1 MGSKKPFLCLLHFS
15 MLQPFHNKGGRRN
28 NCPGLAVFR
37 RNKLVCFHV
46 LILMKLHLL
55 IDRQNTVIKIHTIP
69 CQPENLTLTNSCK
82 QSDNKEGFK
91 AVPASFFYKRRNLC
105 IITRCNL
112 CLFNMW
118 KNAGIRRIK
127 PDISNQNS
135 LLQYFTKNSMDIFD
149 CLGGKPL
156 WMLSRRPQKI
166 DVSSLYRWSIQHI

>member
-55 IDRQNTVIKIHTIP
+55 IDCQNTVIKIHTIP

-91 AVPASFFYKRRNLC
+91 AVPANFFYKRRNLC
-105 IITRCNL
+105 IITRCDL
-112 CLFNMW
+112 CLFN
-118 KNAGIRRIK
+118 
-127 PDISNQNS
+127 
-135 LLQYFTKNSMDIFD
+135 T
-149 CLGGKPL
+149 
-156 WMLSRRPQKI
+156 
-166 DVSSLYRWSIQHI
+166 